1 MDPNTQRLF
10 EAAAGGAAG
19 VLGVEDVFSTYLY
32 TGNNSTKTITNGID
46 LSGEGGLVWIKG
58 RGPTG
63 WQHVWVDTVR
73 GATKYLSSNANTAE
87 QTAPNTVPSFSSTGF
102 TAGTDNQVNYSNE
115 GFASWTFRK
124 APGFFDVVTYTGN
137 QYVPQT
143 ISHNL
148 GSVPGCIIIKCT
160 STAGTNWRVYHRS
173 GGATVGYQLDSTDAG
188 VTSSSF
194 WNNTAP
200 TSTEFTVGNIGDVN
214 GTTSQTYVAYLFAH
228 DDAQFG
234 ENEDESIIKCGS
246 FTTDGSSSATINL
259 GFEPQWLMYKRSDG
273 GSESWQMLDVMRGW
287 TVRTSGANELYA
299 NASSAEAANNG
310 NKPTSTGFLLDAGH
324 SNNATYIYIAIR
336 RGPMKTPEA
345 GTDVFHAASGVYT
358 TTPITT
364 GFPLDLG
371 MYAYKASDTYKFAV
385 HDRLRGL
392 SSSSTQ
398 VRYGLITSS
407 TAAENPTTGTS
418 TQNVTNTSYDPP
430 PYFTYNDSILYSFR
444 RAPGF
449 FDMVAYTGTGA
460 ARTVDHNLAVAPEL
474 MIFKRR
480 DDVANWTVYHQALG
494 ASAYLWLNATG
505 GEGSNSGNFNATTP
519 TASSFSVGGSN
530 NTNASSGTFIA
541 YLFATL
547 PGISKV
553 GSYTGTGSTLDVNCG
568 FSAGARFVLIKRT
581 DSTGDWYVWDS
592 ARGITSGNDPY
603 LLLNSTAAE
612 VTGTNYIDTLS
623 SGFQITSS
631 APAAINA
638 SGGSFIFLAV
648 A

>member
-32 TGNNSTKTITNGID
+32 TGNGSSQTITNGID
-46 LSGEGGLVWIKG
+46 LSGEGGLTWIKQRNG
-58 RGPTG
+58 TYS
-63 WQHVWVDTVR
+63 HVLTDTER
-73 GATKYLSSNANTAE
+73 GAGQVLVTNSISGSSGTYGISSFNSDGFSVDS
-87 QTAPNTVPSFSSTGF
+87 TVTFNSSP
-102 TAGTDNQVNYSNE
+102 DD
-115 GFASWTFRK
+115 FASWTFRK

-234 ENEDESIIKCGS
+234 ENGDESIIKCGT
-246 FTTDGSSSATINL
+246 FTADGSGNVGTVNL
-259 GFEPQWLMYKRSDG
+259 GWEPQWILTKRADNTQN
-273 GSESWQMLDVMRGW
+273 WYVWDTMRGW
-287 TVRTSGANELYA
+287 SDSQSKTLQPNLSDAEYSWTTDYLYPTA
-299 NASSAEAANNG
+299 TGFAGNG
-310 NKPTSTGFLLDAGH
+310 NFFGT
-324 SNNATYIYIAIR
+324 NAQVIYIAIR